1 MSKKPWP
8 EVEADLVENV
18 FYAHDEAKVRGS
30 KDLAK
35 DGMLDS
41 LSIVAIL
48 EVLAEASGE
57 EEALDS
63 AEAKDFR
70 NLQVIH
76 GLYDRL

>member
-1 MSKKPWP
+1 MSKKPWS
-8 EVEADLVENV
+8 EVEVDLVEDV
-18 FYAHDEAKVRGS
+18 FYAHNEAKVRGS
-30 KDLAK
+30 TDLAK

-41 LSIVAIL
+41 LSIVSIL
-48 EVLAEASGE
+48 EVL
-57 EEALDS
+57 